1 MGGRVRILEK
11 RVSLDR
17 EQELLETAAE
27 PTLKRIREDRSHA
40 SQRLKPLLAHI
51 EEHLFDPDLN
61 VDQLKR
67 ACGVRDNSISIVF
80 HSEMGDTPGNYI
92 AENRLDIAARLLR
105 DSDLKVWR
113 VAEIIGY
120 SGIAVFSRAF
130 ERWAGQ
136 RPRAF
141 RESVRKVME
150 KVPDQTGVLPVEDLH
165 SKRFWRQTMSGEL
178 SAEQAQALIDR
189 LRIIYGHP
197 AEEVGE
203 GGLQEHGIIVNP
215 GEHEA
220 ESAQMVWDSLQPYSR
235 EDQKYIVR
243 NYVTFC
249 SPVLF
254 EFLLA
259 KAEETSNKDP
269 EQGVFVAELAVES
282 LEGSA
287 EHLGGRLP
295 DLQARGWARLAGAR
309 LINSDRA
316 GASQAL
322 ERAETFWSEERAEKD
337 QWAEVEILR
346 QRSALLRANEK
357 LVEARRLE
365 DQADSLVRRLELAES
380 QASAIV
386 N

>member
-1 MGGRVRILEK
+1 MAL
-11 RVSLDR
+11 
-17 EQELLETAAE
+17 EQEQKFLEQAAE
-27 PTLKRIREDRSHA
+27 PTLKRIRADRQNA
-40 SQRLKPLLAHI
+40 SQRLKPLLEHI
-51 EEHLFDPDLN
+51 ENHLFDPDLN

-92 AENRLDIAARLLR
+92 AENRLDIAARMLR
-105 DSDLKVWR
+105 DTDLKVWR
-113 VAEIIGY
+113 VAEVIGY

-141 RESVRKVME
+141 RESVRKVLE
-150 KVPDQTGVLPVEDLH
+150 KVPDQRDLLPLEDLH

-178 SAEQAQALIDR
+178 TAEQAKALIDR

-197 AEEVGE
+197 TDDGVQDDD
-203 GGLQEHGIIVNP
+203 QEHGIIVNP
-215 GEHEA
+215 GDHEE
-220 ESAQMVWDSLQPYSR
+220 ESAQMVWDSLKPYSR
-235 EDQKYIVR
+235 EDQEFIVR

-259 KAEETSNKDP
+259 KAEEKGKKVS
-269 EQGVFVAELAVES
+269 EEGVFITRLAIQS

-287 EHLGGRLP
+287 EQLGERLP
-295 DLQARGWARLAGAR
+295 DLRARGWARLAGAH
-309 LINSDRA
+309 LLDGDPTNATVALSKAQEAWQSDR
-316 GASQAL
+316 
-322 ERAETFWSEERAEKD
+322 EDRDRWV
-337 QWAEVEILR
+337 EVEILR
-346 QRSALLRANEK
+346 QRSALLRARK
-357 LVEARRLE
+357 KIGEARTVE
-365 DQADSLVRRLELAES
+365 QQVDSLVRELKLTAAE
-380 QASAIV
+380 ASTVV